1 MVLQLKETESK
12 KIALR
17 HYANRMNVLIDN
29 VQEASDNIGLKYIR
43 AQTNKTL
50 EEVRQVRDEFIK
62 LNTQIDDKD
71 LSQIKEDIVASEV
84 RYKEQALT
92 YINRLRSYAVNLKN
106 HKNKFNGLISALLDL
121 AQSSATTFID
131 FSEDKKGKQV
141 AELGENIPT
150 FGQMASVLRVNEI
163 QNGFLVNQ
171 TNRFLTSQVQKI
183 NEKVEEAGLEGGVD
197 IEQEILHSLESAE
210 EYIYN
215 MAFSMI
221 ANMFVMNED
230 RDIFVN
236 KTLRLTT
243 TNFFN
248 RNNNNFV
255 AHIREELI
263 VN

>member
-17 HYANRMNVLIDN
+17 HYANRLNVLIDN
-29 VQEASDNIGLKYIR
+29 VQEASDSIGLKYIR

-50 EEVRQVRDEFIK
+50 EEVRQVRDEFVK
-62 LNTQIDDKD
+62 LNNQVDDKD
-71 LSQIKEDIVASEV
+71 LSQIKEDIVVSEIK
-84 RYKEQALT
+84 YKEQALT
-92 YINRLRSYAVNLKN
+92 YINRLRSYAINLKN

-131 FSEDKKGKQV
+131 LSEDKKNQKV

-150 FGQMASVLRVNEI
+150 FGQMASVLRVSEI
-163 QNGFLVNQ
+163 QNGFLVSQ
-171 TNRFLTSQVQKI
+171 TNRFLTSQAQKI
-183 NEKVEEAGLEGGVD
+183 NEEVEEAGFEGGVN
-197 IEQEILHSLESAE
+197 IEQEILHSLELAE

-221 ANMFVMNED
+221 DNLFAMNED

-248 RNNNNFV
+248 RNHNKFV
-255 AHIREELI
+255 AHMKEELI
-263 VN
+263 IS